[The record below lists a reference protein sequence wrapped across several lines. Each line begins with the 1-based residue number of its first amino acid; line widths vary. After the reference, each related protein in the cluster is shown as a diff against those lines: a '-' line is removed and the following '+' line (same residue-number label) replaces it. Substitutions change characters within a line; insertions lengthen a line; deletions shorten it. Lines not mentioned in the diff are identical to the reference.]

1 MSSAQDSVF
10 CAAAGGTRKIFCIWM
25 RHMDVNAKQVI
36 AICVLGACGKDV
48 SGFENETIEKQGEQL
63 GDKLFAPVLFPVTT
77 SLWVIRRAVT
87 ACLFFRRIF
96 VVKKLFRLF
105 HCFGSNV

>member
-1 MSSAQDSVF
+1 
-10 CAAAGGTRKIFCIWM
+10 
-25 RHMDVNAKQVI
+25 MDVNAKQVI